1 MMRRIVSVWLID
13 WPVTVWRRSALRSRR
28 PASPPDPALDP
39 QNPFAL
45 ILKNSRGAA
54 VIHALNPAARA
65 AGLRRGQTQADALAM
80 IPHLVCKPADPEADA
95 RALEAL
101 AVWAERWSPSVSLD
115 PSDEGLEGLFLDL
128 TGAAHLFGGEAA
140 LLEQVRSRLA
150 EAGVPVRAAMAP
162 TPGAA
167 WALARWG
174 KAEGEGCIADDE
186 TTRGLLGTLP
196 VEALR
201 IDDRTLT
208 QARRFGLKRIG
219 DLYPMPRAGLARR
232 FRDGDGV
239 GLVRRLDQALGFA
252 GEALTPV
259 RPPAKYRA
267 WQTWMEPIGDIEG
280 VEARLTELVADLS
293 APLVRDGQGA
303 KALTLT
309 GFRSDGGTTRLS
321 VRMGRPGRAAGVWL
335 RLFREAGL
343 GRLELGFGLDALM
356 LTADAVEPM
365 AARQEALESEAETKQ
380 TESLAVLIDRLTAR
394 LGEDRVLLPEAVDSW
409 IPERAERLRPALG
422 RVPAPVGGEAGRRPI
437 LLLDPPEPVEA
448 IAELPDGAPARFT
461 WRRVAR
467 RVTRADGPERLSPEW
482 WRPRAD
488 DRQVRTRD
496 YYRVEDDAGGRYWLF
511 REGLYGREYS
521 GGADERAP
529 SWWMH
534 GMLP

>member
-1 MMRRIVSVWLID
+1 M
-13 WPVTVWRRSALRSRR
+13 TVWRRSATRARR
-28 PASPPDPALDP
+28 PASPPDPALDLTH
-39 QNPFAL
+39 PFAL
-45 ILKNSRGAA
+45 IVKTSRGAA
-54 VIHALNPAARA
+54 ILHALNPAARR
-65 AGLRRGQTQADALAM
+65 AGLRRGQTQADARAM
-80 IPHLVCKPADPEADA
+80 IPHLICKPADIEADA
-95 RALEAL
+95 RALTAL
-101 AVWAERWSPSVSLD
+101 AVWAERWSPSVSVD
-115 PSDEGLEGLFLDL
+115 PSEGGLEGLFLDV
-128 TGAAHLFGGEAA
+128 TGATHLFGGEAA
-140 LLEQVRSRLA
+140 LLQQIRDRLA
-150 EAGVPVRAAMAP
+150 EAGAPARVALAP

-174 KAEGEGCIADDE
+174 GDGGRAAPIASEDAV
-186 TTRGLLGTLP
+186 RAALAPLP

-201 IDDRTLT
+201 LDDRTLM

-232 FRDGDGV
+232 FRDGAGV
-239 GLVRRLDQALGFA
+239 GLVQRLDQALGFA

-267 WQTWMEPIGDIEG
+267 WRTWMEPVEDIEG
-280 VEARLTELVADLS
+280 VAARLSELATDLS

-303 KALTLT
+303 RALTLT
-309 GFRSDGGTTRLS
+309 GFRSDGLTTRLS
-321 VRMGRPGRAAGVWL
+321 VRMGRPGRDAGIWL

-356 LTADAVEPM
+356 LTADAVEAM
-365 AARQEALESEAETKQ
+365 TARQGALESEAEAKQ
-380 TESLAVLIDRLTAR
+380 AESLAVLIDRLTAR
-394 LGEDRVLLPEAVDSW
+394 LGEDRVLTPERVDSW
-409 IPERAERLRPALG
+409 IPERAERWRPALG
-422 RVPAPVGGEAGRRPI
+422 RSPAAASGDTGRRPI

-461 WRRVAR
+461 WRRLSR

-482 WRPRAD
+482 WRPRPD

-511 REGLYGREYS
+511 REGLYGREYA
-521 GGADERAP
+521 GDPEDRAP

-534 GMLP
+534 GILP